1 MMWLGATPNLTADIA
16 SFQRWTHSFYYHIH
30 LRVSNQQTKEG
41 RWDDD
46 TPQSHV
52 SNCQHVSCKSSSQ
65 ACLRASVYHQVHM
78 AYGMKWGISNIAK
91 ASPAS
96 HPQNPHRHDNGGV
109 GTPSSLKQLQPLL
122 LFLSLLLLL
131 LLLLLLVLLLLLA
144 PISLCTWHGKICY
157 SLQMYTVSLHLAVLQ
172 MPCIR
177 NTAPVVTAS
186 SKSLSRQ
193 ENTHP
198 SSKLCKQLFLT

>member
-1 MMWLGATPNLTADIA
+1 
-16 SFQRWTHSFYYHIH
+16 
-30 LRVSNQQTKEG
+30 
-41 RWDDD
+41 
-46 TPQSHV
+46 
-52 SNCQHVSCKSSSQ
+52 
-65 ACLRASVYHQVHM
+65 
-78 AYGMKWGISNIAK
+78 
-91 ASPAS
+91 
-96 HPQNPHRHDNGGV
+96 
-109 GTPSSLKQLQPLL
+109 L